1 MKTSS
6 NVLLRACRRTLGL
19 GLEFHST
26 VRYTGDMETS
36 FPFLPPEIEAAV
48 AAQHGG
54 PVAVPSRQGE
64 HIVMSMAAYL
74 EMMGINSEE
83 QFKQT
88 VAELRISL
96 AQADAGDTMSL
107 EEARQVLTEKHGT

>member
-1 MKTSS
+1 
-6 NVLLRACRRTLGL
+6 
-19 GLEFHST
+19 
-26 VRYTGDMETS
+26 METS

-74 EMMGINSEE
+74 EIMGINSDE
-83 QFKQT
+83 QLNQS
-88 VAELRISL
+88 VADLRISL
-96 AQADAGDTMSL
+96 AQADAGDTMSFD
-107 EEARQVLTEKHGT
+107 EVRQKLTEKHGP